1 MAMQKQMLQPQE
13 IEVFYIIPTI
23 RSHLAKYMK
32 ELGKS
37 QKGISQLLQI
47 RESTVSHYI
56 NEKRA
61 HKVEF
66 NKEVEEEIKISAS
79 RIKDK
84 WTLLSETQRLLGV
97 IRRTDTL
104 CQIHKQFASVPEGC
118 NIQQIGCA

>member
-1 MAMQKQMLQPQE
+1 MQKQMLQPQE

-32 ELGKS
+32 KQGKT
-37 QKGISQLLQI
+37 QKEISQLLQI

-61 HKVEF
+61 FKVEF
-66 NKEVEEEIKISAS
+66 NENIEEEIKLSAL
-79 RIKDK
+79 RINNK

-97 IRRTDTL
+97 IRRTDML
-104 CQIHKQFASVPEGC
+104 CQIHKKFADVPEGC

>member
-32 ELGKS
+32 KQGKI
-37 QKGISQLLQI
+37 QKEISQLLQI

-56 NEKRA
+56 NDKRA
-61 HKVEF
+61 FKVNF
-66 NKEVEEEIKISAS
+66 NEDIEKEIGISAS

-84 WTLLSETQRLLGV
+84 WTLLSETQRLLGL
-97 IRRTDTL
+97 IRKTDTL
-104 CQIHKQFASVPEGC
+104 CQIHKQFADLPVGC
-118 NIQQIGCA
+118 NVQQIGCA